1 MQVTSIVPVF
11 SVTPPK
17 AQAVFGFALEDWPET
32 ERGPEDEVAALLDPA
47 KVDIVDAPQ
56 FSKTLALRPEIP
68 ASSPEGTEQIES
80 DLPTGTKPTQVLTQ
94 SVDLPK
100 APPSPQIDFAEKA
113 PNPISQPKE
122 NTLAVAPAA
131 MVQEAKQFIQPVEAT
146 KKAGKA
152 PAEIVKSAQEPT
164 QSRLDS
170 RLEGRQSPET
180 TPQKPTNSETPKSGA
195 SESLVNLRTP
205 SAVQTEGVIAE
216 AILSDSGAMP
226 PDTQRSALN
235 APVMQAIKTYPATQ
249 VTTQIAQAVVEMK
262 HGNADIMLAP
272 EELGRVKIRLE
283 PSGDGITIHVTTE
296 RSDTQDLI
304 RRNLAVL
311 SDDMRNAGFKDVTFD
326 FGDQSQGAHSDG
338 DTHQHTD
345 FDQEPVEVLA
355 ILPVHSESG
364 LDIRL

>member
-1 MQVTSIVPVF
+1 VQVTSIVPIF

-17 AQAVFGFALEDWPET
+17 AQAVFGFALEDWPEI
-32 ERGPEDEVAALLDPA
+32 ERGPEDEVAALIDPA
-47 KVDIVDAPQ
+47 KADIVDAPQ
-56 FSKTLALRPEIP
+56 FPKILALRPEIP
-68 ASSPEGTEQIES
+68 ESFPEGPEQIES
-80 DLPTGTKPTQVLTQ
+80 VLPTGTKPAQVLTQ
-94 SVDLPK
+94 SAELPT
-100 APPSPQIDFAEKA
+100 APPTPQLDVAEKA
-113 PNPISQPKE
+113 PNSISQPKE
-122 NTLAVAPAA
+122 NVLAVAPGA
-131 MVQEAKQFIQPVEAT
+131 MVQEAKQFLQPVEAT

-152 PAEIVKSAQEPT
+152 AVEIVKDAQEPT
-164 QSRLDS
+164 QSRLES
-170 RLEGRQSPET
+170 RSEGKQSPET
-180 TPQKPTNSETPKSGA
+180 TPQKPTNTETPKSGA
-195 SESLVNLRTP
+195 GESLVNLRTP
-205 SAVQTEGVIAE
+205 SAVQTEGAIAE
-216 AILSDSGAMP
+216 AILSDSGAVP
-226 PDTQRSALN
+226 PDTHRSALN
-235 APVMQAIKTYPATQ
+235 VPVMQAIKTYPATQ

-262 HGNADIMLAP
+262 DGNADIMLAP

-326 FGDQSQGAHSDG
+326 FGDQSQDAHSDG
-338 DTHQHTD
+338 DTHQHAD